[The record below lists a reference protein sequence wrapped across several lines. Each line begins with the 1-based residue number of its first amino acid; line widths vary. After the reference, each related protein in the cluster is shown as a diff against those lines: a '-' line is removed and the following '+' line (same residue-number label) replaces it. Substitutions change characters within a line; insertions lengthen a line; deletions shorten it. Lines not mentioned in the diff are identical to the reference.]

1 VPTPEHCPVDPER
14 AEAYLF
20 GNMPAD
26 EARAFEDDFVACPK
40 CEGVVRFVL
49 AINKATQRIRELEK

>member
-1 VPTPEHCPVDPER
+1 VPIPKHCPVDPER
-14 AEAYLF
+14 AESYLL

-26 EARAFEDDFVACPK
+26 EARAFEDHFVACPK

-49 AINKATQRIRELEK
+49 AMDRAAQRIRELEK